1 MQTLDVI
8 SVNLWQ
14 IIIALLNL
22 LILFLIIK
30 FFLFKPVKKVLAKRQ
45 QTIDEQYELAQD
57 AELKAQENKALWEER
72 LNNAQSEADDMISK
86 ASETASKKSDKI
98 IEEAKEKADYI
109 LRQAELNA
117 DLERKKAE
125 DDIKREIV
133 DVSTVLTEKL
143 LGREINENDHHSL
156 IDSFIGKIG
165 DNYDRTE

>member
-1 MQTLDVI
+1 M
-8 SVNLWQ
+8 
-14 IIIALLNL
+14 
-22 LILFLIIK
+22 
-30 FFLFKPVKKVLAKRQ
+30 LAKRQ
-45 QTIDEQYELAQD
+45 QTIAEQYKLAQD

-143 LGREINENDHHSL
+143 LSREINEEDHRSL
-156 IDSFIGKIG
+156 IDSFIEKIG

>member
-22 LILFLIIK
+22 LLLFLIIK
-30 FFLFKPVKKVLAKRQ
+30 FFLFKPVKKMLAKRQ
-45 QTIDEQYELAQD
+45 QTIAEQYKLAQD

-143 LGREINENDHHSL
+143 LSREINEEDHRSL
-156 IDSFIGKIG
+156 IDSFIEKIG